1 MPSAG
6 DREDSATERYRQYQ
20 VLQASAKYFFGKGA
34 KVR

>member
-6 DREDSATERYRQYQ
+6 DREDSATETYR
-20 VLQASAKYFFGKGA
+20 LEWRRGKISLLGKGA